1 MEEKIRSLLEGPI
14 NEAGYILDEV
24 FYGKDGSSN
33 VLRLIIDKSEGF
45 INIGDCVKV
54 NEVVNLILDK
64 EDPIEESYV
73 LDVCSKEKGSDI

>member
-1 MEEKIRSLLEGPI
+1 MRRI
-14 NEAGYILDEV
+14 YLDEV

-54 NEVVNLILDK
+54 NEVVNPILIRK
-64 EDPIEESYV
+64 IR
-73 LDVCSKEKGSDI
+73 